1 MSSLKFIKAENKLIC
16 QYSPEWVGLGPISS
30 RIKTYGIA
38 TIRRLFK
45 VTKEDLRLSK
55 SEYYYKD
62 EFDNIDILDLI
73 DQSKIEDV
81 EFTIGTLEK
90 EYYLLDN
97 NILGFNN
104 NVYLHQDLRITHKTF
119 LANSDINILRKIDN
133 ISEKDI
139 FIGEMSV
146 YDNLQHEF
154 TIPAADFYKLI
165 ESFPN
170 STEVT
175 KYNDMRVT
183 QVIGNYIGLKKDYV
197 YDYEQYMNK
206 KHRNSIL
213 NSKIDSK
220 EIDKNIYENEYQK
233 YKFIHQKLQNMLLNE
248 GEYSEDNWQKEI
260 AKILTLVFPKYLSF
274 LDEVTIDTE
283 EGNKR
288 LDFIFID
295 TQGNIDVAEIK
306 KSYNVSVLAKSNKKS
321 TRNNYVPSRDLT
333 IAIMQI
339 EKYIYHLNRT
349 GLKSETKIYNAF
361 LKKNYIDMPI
371 KIRNTQGIIILGR
384 SNELNDEQQSDY
396 EVIKRQYKHI
406 ADILTYDD
414 LLNRLTILLNH
425 FENK

>member
-1 MSSLKFIKAENKLIC
+1 MIMSSIWI
-16 QYSPEWVGLGPISS
+16 
-30 RIKTYGIA
+30 
-38 TIRRLFK
+38 
-45 VTKEDLRLSK
+45 
-55 SEYYYKD
+55 
-62 EFDNIDILDLI
+62 
-73 DQSKIEDV
+73 
-81 EFTIGTLEK
+81 
-90 EYYLLDN
+90 
-97 NILGFNN
+97 
-104 NVYLHQDLRITHKTF
+104 
-119 LANSDINILRKIDN
+119 
-133 ISEKDI
+133 
-139 FIGEMSV
+139 
-146 YDNLQHEF
+146 
-154 TIPAADFYKLI
+154 
-165 ESFPN
+165 
-170 STEVT
+170 
-175 KYNDMRVT
+175 
-183 QVIGNYIGLKKDYV
+183 
-197 YDYEQYMNK
+197 K

>member
-1 MSSLKFIKAENKLIC
+1 MSSLKFIKTDNKLIC
-16 QYSPEWVGLGPISS
+16 KYSPTWAGLGPISS
-30 RIKTYGIA
+30 HIKTYGTA
-38 TIRRLFK
+38 TIRKIFT

-55 SEYYYKD
+55 TEYYYKD
-62 EFDNIDILDLI
+62 ELDNIDILDLI
-73 DQSKIEDV
+73 DKSQIEDV
-81 EFTIGTLEK
+81 EFTIGNLEN

-97 NILGFNN
+97 NILTFDN
-104 NVYLHQDLRITHKTF
+104 NVYLHQDLKITNKTF

-146 YDNLQHEF
+146 YDNLHHEF

-170 STEVT
+170 TTEVT
-175 KYNDMRVT
+175 KYNNMRIT
-183 QVIGNYIGLKKDYV
+183 QVIGNYLGLKRDYV

-206 KHRNSIL
+206 KHSNSIL
-213 NSKIDSK
+213 NSKIDST
-220 EIDKNIYENEYQK
+220 EIDKTIYENEYQK
-233 YKFIHQKLQNMLLNE
+233 YKFIHQKLQNMLLHE
-248 GEYSEDNWQKEI
+248 SEYSEDDWQQEI

-274 LDEVTIDTE
+274 LDEVTILTE

-349 GLKSETKIYNAF
+349 GLKSETKIYNEF
-361 LKKNYIDMPI
+361 LKKKHIDMPI

-384 SNELNDEQQSDY
+384 SNKLNDEQRSDY

-414 LLNRLTILLNH
+414 LLNRITILLNH